1 MVTKQSNTVSK
12 QFVLLRCPCLQMFVS
27 AEPRRGQPIWTPTAP
42 LSRFT
47 EAISRRT
54 CINAYRF
61 WQRWRRWKRG
71 REGWG
76 EGWGSAGLGA
86 GTRVEAQ
93 APNLQLVRWDTQR
106 SLWTREKVVG
116 KRVEKTVLL
125 GSRSKTGIGK
135 RASPAGTTRGS
146 VGRGCIWREM
156 LCIPQR
162 EQREWIFLNNHE
174 SFQPTYFF
182 LKISD
187 SLLITEKAVLWF
199 SSAYLSLV
207 SLKFLF

>member
-47 EAISRRT
+47 EAISRRI

-61 WQRWRRWKRG
+61 WQRWRRRKRW

-76 EGWGSAGLGA
+76 EGWGSAPLCAGA
-86 GTRVEAQ
+86 REEAE
-93 APNLQLVRWDTQR
+93 APNLQLVWWDKQR

-125 GSRSKTGIGK
+125 GSRSKTGIAREHLQQGQ
-135 RASPAGTTRGS
+135 RGGAWEEAASGERCFASLSGS
-146 VGRGCIWREM
+146 NVNE
-156 LCIPQR
+156 
-162 EQREWIFLNNHE
+162 
-174 SFQPTYFF
+174 
-182 LKISD
+182 
-187 SLLITEKAVLWF
+187 F
-199 SSAYLSLV
+199 S
-207 SLKFLF
+207 